1 MCQELAKAY
10 EEEVF
15 DLKALSAILEKQKQL
30 WTMIGN
36 HDRVFHAAYLVR
48 FNGSFPNQHGAAD
61 EVGGKAF
68 VYRSGNGKHPES
80 VRDFTQ
86 RIKEK
91 YPNSKVVNS
100 AAAMDTLTD
109 DTKEDEQLIQITTLS
124 ASSKQELE
132 GGPFSWDTG
141 SKRKAPL
148 RMKKYYRENETDT
161 YFYTNASQRKK
172 NKKDNE
178 FRSLWITK
186 TFIVCQDVIPSM
198 RRRVPVVSEKVVEFT
213 PFQTA
218 INNLVQ
224 KNGELSKTIETL
236 QNDPTKSTHAISME
250 LNGVLDAA
258 VMGGVS
264 KYREA
269 FFDGTYLSAYPNETR
284 IVGQFVDGLQQQM
297 NIAKQGL
304 EAYEKHAIDKL
315 QPHVE
320 HLKQCYK
327 KQMVA
332 LSEFYKETEKYSSQ

>member
-1 MCQELAKAY
+1 
-10 EEEVF
+10 
-15 DLKALSAILEKQKQL
+15 
-30 WTMIGN
+30 MIGN

-91 YPNSKVVNS
+91 YPTAKVVNS

-124 ASSKQELE
+124 ASSKLEME

-198 RRRVPVVSEKVVEFT
+198 RRRIPVINEKIVEYT

-218 INNLVQ
+218 INNLNS
-224 KNGELSKTIETL
+224 KNQEIEKIIEKL
-236 QNDPTKSTHAISME
+236 ENDHTKSTNDISMN
-250 LNGVLDAA
+250 LNGILDAA
-258 VMGGVS
+258 VMGGVA

-269 FFDGTYLSAYPNETR
+269 FFDGTYLTENPTETK
-284 IVGQFVDGLQQQM
+284 IVPKFVNTLKEQM
-297 NIAKQGL
+297 SIAKTGL
-304 EAYEKHAIDKL
+304 DSYEKYAIDAL
-315 QPHVE
+315 QPHID
-320 HLKQCYK
+320 HLKTCYK
-327 KQMVA
+327 KQMIA
-332 LSEFYKETEKYSSQ
+332 LSEFYKETQKYSTM